1 MREEAFVEN
10 MNPYVSSISSKQR
23 RPLRPH
29 CLVFGKTLNLNYV
42 ILLKICFC
50 LRQLA
55 YKTSK
60 GVSLASK
67 DFL

>member
-1 MREEAFVEN
+1 M
-10 MNPYVSSISSKQR
+10 IQQTD
-23 RPLRPH
+23 
-29 CLVFGKTLNLNYV
+29 KTLYSHTVWFLGRLLNLNYV

-60 GVSLASK
+60 GVSLVSKGTFASQQRLSITYPPL
-67 DFL
+67 D